1 MAFEPLNARE
11 WLESLRLVS
20 DCRFIPE
27 LLDLLEDG
35 EGLNACRDALE
46 DIAGRMPKDARA
58 LFSEGETAR
67 LAERV
72 CEALDLLEEVE
83 SVAAEY
89 LPDFDKAP
97 NGLPYQDTAEKL
109 RAAFE
114 SERWLT
120 YDL

>member
-1 MAFEPLNARE
+1 MAYAPLNARE

-20 DCRFIPE
+20 DCQFIDE
-27 LLDLLEDG
+27 LLDLLDNA
-35 EGLNACRDALE
+35 EGLNACRDALG
-46 DIAGRMPKDARA
+46 DIAGRMPTDARA

-67 LAERV
+67 FAERV
-72 CEALDLLEEVE
+72 CEALDLLEEIE
-83 SVAAEY
+83 SAAAEC